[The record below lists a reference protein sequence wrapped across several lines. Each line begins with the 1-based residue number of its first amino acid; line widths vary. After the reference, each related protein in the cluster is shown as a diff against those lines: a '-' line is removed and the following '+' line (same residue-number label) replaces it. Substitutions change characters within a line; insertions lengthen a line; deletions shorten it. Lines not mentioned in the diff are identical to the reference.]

1 MEITETDRR
10 ISYVWKKYHS
20 RKTMEE
26 MQSILNKING
36 EIKALQRIKEL
47 NNGQKLH
54 RQDRKAEIWERQT
67 RKA

>member
-1 MEITETDRR
+1 ETDRR

-47 NNGQKLH
+47 NNG
-54 RQDRKAEIWERQT
+54 
-67 RKA
+67 

>member
-1 MEITETDRR
+1 MKRR
-10 ISYVWKKYHS
+10 KFSNIAKNV
-20 RKTMEE
+20 
-26 MQSILNKING
+26 IDL